1 MAIQKRDILLSI
13 NTAKALGSFWSDRV
27 LLSMK
32 NFPTSR
38 KLLKKF
44 VSLSL
49 FFFYFERF
57 LILREFLQKNNFKQ
71 NS

>member
-44 VSLSL
+44 IFLFLSL
-49 FFFYFERF
+49 FFYFERF
-57 LILREFLQKNNFKQ
+57 LILREFLQK
-71 NS
+71 